1 PAPARAPAP
10 PAAQAPS
17 SQPARTAAA
26 PVPAAAQPV
35 DLELEEPVEGAA
47 GADAPFDIAPA
58 DVAPFP
64 QGVPPSEPILATDL
78 APEPLQPSRP
88 LTQEEIAILDA
99 LERLADGHHAEP
111 DIVKPAQAMAA
122 LVRLLLR
129 KRIIAEQEFLDE
141 FKRK

>member
-1 PAPARAPAP
+1 VRAPAP
-10 PAAQAPS
+10 APTPAPAP
-17 SQPARTAAA
+17 QPARAA
-26 PVPAAAQPV
+26 PTPPPAAAQSV
-35 DLELEEPVEGAA
+35 DLELEEPVDA
-47 GADAPFDIAPA
+47 GADAAATFDIAPE

-78 APEPLQPSRP
+78 APAEPEASRP
-88 LTQEEIAILDA
+88 LTPEEIAILDA